1 MLDQQRSE
9 VCYFAVRYYLF
20 HQSWQYDYVFS
31 TQAISIILDMCVI
44 DALGRLYYS
53 IANKSFSMKSWLFE
67 TKFTI
72 TLLSHSKSST
82 TSLSLTISILKCSDR
97 PFPLQHVDLHAQSL

>member
-1 MLDQQRSE
+1 M
-9 VCYFAVRYYLF
+9 
-20 HQSWQYDYVFS
+20 QYDYAFS
-31 TQAISIILDMCVI
+31 TQAIFFILEMCVT

-67 TKFTI
+67 TKCTI

-82 TSLSLTISILKCSDR
+82 TSLSLTISIIKCSDR
-97 PFPLQHVDLHAQSL
+97 PSQLQLMDLHSQLL